1 MKFSNLNEKE
11 YNNQLKYFNDYYGS
25 EFRKNQGTEELLE
38 NINTLELD
46 NLKKRLLQ
54 RNNKLKEIMKLFMD
68 DLLNYEEYI
77 NMKEAIEKEI
87 VELKK
92 MQEKEEIKLKPK
104 NKYTYKKDIA
114 KNIKEHWKN
123 LFDEEKREFLIRFVK
138 EIIIVNKDKDKD
150 RHNGLPEIL
159 DVKFYND

>member
-1 MKFSNLNEKE
+1 
-11 YNNQLKYFNDYYGS
+11 
-25 EFRKNQGTEELLE
+25 
-38 NINTLELD
+38 
-46 NLKKRLLQ
+46 
-54 RNNKLKEIMKLFMD
+54 MD

-87 VELKK
+87 LKLKK

-114 KNIKEHWKN
+114 KNIKEHWKY
-123 LFDEEKREFLIRFVK
+123 LLDEEKREFLIRFVK
-138 EIIIVNKDKDKD
+138 ENIIVNKDKD